1 MELAPSNPSY
11 LDMRNSILMADQV
24 VNHGKANKKIWST
37 FAARGMGYFAGALDG
52 DDINPVEDFS
62 SPPPAGTPTGS
73 LSGRVTDQDTGT
85 PIAGIAV
92 GFGGHNSGFPGD
104 YAAVTDGSGNY
115 SITGILPGTYPSVFA
130 KGAGYDRKTA
140 SVSIASRANVLNW
153 ALRRDWAALSGGGS
167 VTDFNGP
174 DFTPFGC
181 GPSAAIDQSLG
192 IGWGSTS
199 DISGGAVDPKFVT
212 IQLPTGVNVAEIAI
226 DPGNTCGDAGS
237 ASTGAFSVETS
248 VDGVT
253 FVQVAS
259 GTFGAADRHRLNSV
273 PLSGGTSNVHF
284 VRFWMRG
291 VQIPGGPGVCPGPFS
306 GCDFMDMSEIEV
318 YGAPAP

>member
-1 MELAPSNPSY
+1 
-11 LDMRNSILMADQV
+11 MRNSILMADQV
-24 VNHGKANKKIWST
+24 VNNGKANKKIWAT

-52 DDINPVEDFS
+52 DDTNPVEDFTM
-62 SPPPAGTPTGS
+62 PPPAGTPTGS
-73 LSGRVTDQDTGT
+73 LSGTVTDQDTGT
-85 PIAGIAV
+85 AIGNIIV

-104 YAAVTDGSGNY
+104 YAATTDAAGHY
-115 SITGILPGTYPSVFA
+115 TITGILPGTYPAVFA

-140 SVSIASRANVLNW
+140 TVSIASRANVLNW

-174 DFTPFGC
+174 DFTAFGC

-199 DISGGAVDPKFVT
+199 DIDLDADTVDPKFVT
-212 IQLPTGVNVAEIAI
+212 IELPTSVNVAEIAV

-237 ASTGAFSVETS
+237 ASTGAYSVETS

-253 FVQVAS
+253 WVVAAS
-259 GTFGAADRHRLNSV
+259 GTFGVADRHRLNSV
-273 PLSGGTSNVHF
+273 PLNAGTTANVKF

-291 VQIPGGPGVCPGPFS
+291 VQIPGGPAACPGNFS

-318 YGAPAP
+318 YGAPAS